1 VIRSDLILPLI
12 KVCLLA
18 VLASLCLVAAEKRW
32 KLLSKFRSETS
43 SALNL
48 AIARCVIMAA
58 LLSKVSLNYELAYS
72 RMSGSLIIPPLGWS
86 RIASHL
92 PRSPELVTLI
102 YAVFVL
108 FGILAVTGLYGRLAC
123 LVTSA
128 AGFYLL
134 TLPQLFGKIN
144 HDHHLILFGFI
155 LAASPCAD
163 TLSIDAIRDA
173 ARSGR
178 RGLRREKL
186 KDSVA
191 YADPLKVMM
200 VLLGLIYFF
209 PGSWK
214 VARVG
219 AAWFS
224 ADNMRWTMAA
234 KLLEAPGTITSFQ
247 AWAMHHSLFLLIGA
261 VSTPLFE
268 LGFIFAIFSRYTRPL
283 AALGGIAFHN
293 LVGLLMNIR
302 FVSLQLCYV
311 ILIDWVAVFSWIAA
325 RLSIHRVVLRYGNVP
340 KELPIVNFVAKFDW
354 LSLVSIEAA
363 DVSPIDEGDLSRY
376 VRPLTVT
383 DEQGQQSSGFEACG
397 LLSKQI
403 VLLWPVYLLLRVPF
417 VRAFAQALYDHLI
430 RDRDARGAGTRV
442 ANQIALSPARGF
454 VFLKPL
460 SVLLITG
467 MILAGLSHSVDAW
480 PIACYPTFDHPG
492 SEQITELS
500 VAAVDDDGHLYRQTL
515 SFDQRISATLSP
527 ERYDAMVGIL
537 LRQDVAYP
545 RESAAALVEL
555 WRQSYEYPKFREVTF
570 YSDTYLFNSD
580 GRPGSLIQDR
590 EIFRLNREDG
600 LE

>member
-1 VIRSDLILPLI
+1 VIRPDLILPLI
-12 KVCLLA
+12 KVMLLET
-18 VLASLCLVAAEKRW
+18 LALLCLVAAEKRW
-32 KLLSKFRSETS
+32 KLLSKFRSETA
-43 SALNL
+43 SAVNL

-58 LLSKVSLNYELAYS
+58 LLSKVSLDYELAYS
-72 RMSGSLIIPPLGWS
+72 RINGSLIIPPLGWS
-86 RIASHL
+86 HIASHI

-102 YAVFVL
+102 YAVFVF
-108 FGILAVTGLYGRLAC
+108 FGILAVIGLYGRLSC

-173 ARSGR
+173 ASSGR
-178 RGLRREKL
+178 RGLRLEKL
-186 KDSVA
+186 KESVA

-214 VARVG
+214 VARIG

-261 VSTPLFE
+261 ISTPIFE
-268 LGFIFAIFSRYTRPL
+268 LGFIFVVFSRYTRPFV
-283 AALGGIAFHN
+283 ALGGIAFHN

-311 ILIDWVAVFSWIAA
+311 ILIDWAAVFSWIAA
-325 RLSIHRVVLRYGNVP
+325 RLSIHRVVLRHGNHP
-340 KELPIVNFVAKFDW
+340 TELQVVNFVAKFDW
-354 LSLVSIEAA
+354 LNLVSIEAA
-363 DVSPIDEGDLSRY
+363 ELPSVGEDDSSLH
-376 VRPLTVT
+376 VRPLTIT
-383 DEQGQQSSGFEACG
+383 DERGQQSAGFEACAY
-397 LLSKQI
+397 LSKEI
-403 VLLWPVYLLLRVPF
+403 VLLWPVHLLLRVPF
-417 VRAFAQALYDHLI
+417 IRAFTEARYDHLT
-430 RDRDARGAGTRV
+430 RDRDIRGAGITV
-442 ANQIALSPARGF
+442 ANRIAPTDARGF

-492 SEQITELS
+492 SEKITELS
-500 VAAVDDDGHLYRQTL
+500 VAAVDDDGHFYRQTL

-537 LRQDVAYP
+537 LREDAAYP
-545 RESAAALVEL
+545 RESAAALVEM

-580 GRPGSLIQDR
+580 GRPGRLIQDR
-590 EIFRLNREDG
+590 EIFHLSRQNG

>member
-1 VIRSDLILPLI
+1 MIRPDLIFPLI
-12 KVCLLA
+12 KVSLLA
-18 VLASLCLVAAEKRW
+18 ILAFLCLVAAEKRW
-32 KLLSKFRSETS
+32 KLLSKFRSEPS
-43 SALNL
+43 SAVNL

-72 RMSGSLIIPPLGWS
+72 RINGSLIIPPLGWS
-86 RIASHL
+86 HIASRI

-102 YAVFVL
+102 YAVFVF
-108 FGILAVTGLYGRLAC
+108 FGILAVIGLYGQLAC

-173 ARSGR
+173 VRSAR
-178 RGLRREKL
+178 RGLPLEKL
-186 KDSVA
+186 KVSVA
-191 YADPLKVMM
+191 YANPLKIMM

-261 VSTPLFE
+261 ISTPMFE
-268 LGFIFAIFSRYTRPL
+268 LGFIFAVFSRYTRPL

-311 ILIDWVAVFSWIAA
+311 VLIDWAALFSWIAA
-325 RLSIHRVVLRYGNVP
+325 RLGIHRIVLRYGSDP
-340 KELPIVNFVAKFDW
+340 IELQVVNFVAKFDW
-354 LSLVSIEAA
+354 LDLVSIEAA
-363 DVSPIDEGDLSRY
+363 ELAPIGEFDSSRY
-376 VRPLTVT
+376 VQPLTVA
-383 DEQGQQSSGFEACG
+383 DERGEQSSGFDACVY
-397 LLSKQI
+397 LSKRI

-417 VRAFAQALYDHLI
+417 IRVLAEGLYDHLT
-430 RDRDARGAGTRV
+430 RDQDARIARIIV
-442 ANQIALSPARGF
+442 ANQIALSPARGTAL
-454 VFLKPL
+454 LKPL
-460 SVLLITG
+460 SMLLIAG

-500 VAAVDDDGHLYRQTL
+500 VAAVDDDGHFYRQTL

-555 WRQSYEYPKFREVTF
+555 WRQSYEYPRFREVTF

-580 GRPGSLIQDR
+580 GRPGRLIQDR
-590 EIFRLNREDG
+590 EIFHLSRQDG